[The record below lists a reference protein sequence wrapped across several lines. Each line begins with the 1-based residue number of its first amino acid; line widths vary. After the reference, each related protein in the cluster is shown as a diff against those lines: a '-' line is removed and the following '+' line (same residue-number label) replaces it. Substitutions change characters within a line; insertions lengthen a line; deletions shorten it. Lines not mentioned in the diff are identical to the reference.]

1 MPSKIRRGAF
11 RGHEQEESAT
21 AVSLNERS
29 FEVGAPVGEQSPGSP
44 GSEWEAWRLG
54 RSSTQVRIQG
64 VRWPEWVLSRIGARV
79 KGDDN
84 LAGSRGGPVTFVAW
98 FVTLF
103 GWLICG
109 ALVVGIARLAQPFGD
124 VPGSPVAAAL
134 SGAFLGGMFVL
145 MVADLR
151 GLSIC
156 GAVVGA
162 IVGVDSAQ
170 RESGTIPGAVVARGL
185 GWLWRWVIRVEPVLV
200 GALAGVTVSIGVDSW
215 LVGTLVG
222 FTSMLAV
229 WWQERD
235 EIRRP
240 RNENSSAARGD

>member
-1 MPSKIRRGAF
+1 
-11 RGHEQEESAT
+11 
-21 AVSLNERS
+21 
-29 FEVGAPVGEQSPGSP
+29 
-44 GSEWEAWRLG
+44 
-54 RSSTQVRIQG
+54 
-64 VRWPEWVLSRIGARV
+64 
-79 KGDDN
+79 
-84 LAGSRGGPVTFVAW
+84 VTFVAW

-103 GWLICG
+103 GWLISG
-109 ALVVGIARLAQPFGD
+109 ALVVGMARLAQPFGD
-124 VPGSPVAAAL
+124 APGSPVAAAL

-162 IVGVDSAQ
+162 IVGADSAQ

-229 WWQERD
+229 CWQGHAHAPPSSSCSDSFDGHTWQERD